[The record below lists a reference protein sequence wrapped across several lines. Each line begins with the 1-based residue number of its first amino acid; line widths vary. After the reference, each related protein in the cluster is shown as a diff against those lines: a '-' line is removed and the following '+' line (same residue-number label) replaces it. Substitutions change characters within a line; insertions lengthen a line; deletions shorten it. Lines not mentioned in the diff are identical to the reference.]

1 MRGLHLR
8 LPASLWRALEARQR
22 ETGEPVEHIVRSALA
37 EHLGLGHHT
46 LFQVSTSTA
55 LVEGIYRGA
64 VTIAELRRHG
74 DFGLGTFEGIDG
86 ELVANEGRFWQVR
99 SDGSVH
105 AAPDD
110 ASSPFAVVTQF
121 RAERTAELATTPDL
135 GTLLAALDG
144 LRASANLFYA
154 LRVRGRFARVH
165 TRAMCRTA
173 EGVPLAQ
180 AAAHQPEFHLSDVGG
195 TAVGFWSPGYAKAFE
210 VPGHHLHFLTDD
222 ATAGGHLLGCV
233 ADGPLHLE
241 VQALHDLRVALPEN
255 ESFLRAD
262 LSHDP
267 AAALDAAEHAKPSG
281 DAGR

>member
-8 LPASLWRALEARQR
+8 LSASLWRALEARQR
-22 ETGEPVEHIVRSALA
+22 ETGEPLEHIVRSALA

-86 ELVANEGRFWQVR
+86 EMIATGGRFWQVR
-99 SDGSVH
+99 SDGRVR
-105 AAPDD
+105 AARDD
-110 ASSPFAVVTQF
+110 ASSPFAVVTHF
-121 RAERTAELATTPDL
+121 RPERTATLAAAPDL
-135 GTLLAALDG
+135 PALLAAFDG
-144 LRASANLFYA
+144 LRDSSNLFYA
-154 LRVRGRFARVH
+154 LRARGRFARLH

-173 EGVPLAQ
+173 EGVPLAE
-180 AAAHQPEFHLSDVGG
+180 AAAHQPEFHLTDVAA
-195 TAVGFWSPGYAKAFE
+195 TAVGFWSPAYARAFE
-210 VPGHHLHFLTDD
+210 VPGYHLHVLTDD
-222 ATAGGHLLGCV
+222 ATAGGHLLGGV
-233 ADGPLHLE
+233 AAGPLELA
-241 VQALHDLRVALPEN
+241 VQTLHDLRVALPEN

-267 AAALDAAEHAKPSG
+267 AAALDAAEHAKPRS
-281 DAGR
+281 